1 MFLCYCWCVRLNIS
15 VIHRCCSV
23 YCIFVYVWGIHVF
36 IICLCVSEVFVMFFV
51 IPLRECVIHQ
61 SQTLFVLLNHYA
73 LLRDIVVAIAQT
85 NQVIKEQ
92 SDILDVGDPAVIR
105 NLPKGPAVSWC
116 LHHLCT
122 LGSRYLL
129 LHLTLGSNASP
140 CLPCHCIATVYALV
154 PICIVFWV
162 FSACVC

>member
-1 MFLCYCWCVRLNIS
+1 
-15 VIHRCCSV
+15 
-23 YCIFVYVWGIHVF
+23 
-36 IICLCVSEVFVMFFV
+36 MFFV

-105 NLPKGPAVSWC
+105 NLPKGPAVS
-116 LHHLCT
+116 
-122 LGSRYLL
+122 
-129 LHLTLGSNASP
+129 
-140 CLPCHCIATVYALV
+140 
-154 PICIVFWV
+154 
-162 FSACVC
+162 